1 VEREGGKP
9 SVKNE
14 EVLDGYL
21 RKMKEIYIAR
31 EASQRYI
38 NDRHFDSRTPTECVI
53 SRTARSAPVI
63 HTVKQSL
70 QIPRTERNET

>member
-1 VEREGGKP
+1 
-9 SVKNE
+9 VKNE

-38 NDRHFDSRTPTECVI
+38 NDRHFDSRTPTRVCHFENRAYCAGYPHSQAI
-53 SRTARSAPVI
+53 TSNSKNGA
-63 HTVKQSL
+63 
-70 QIPRTERNET
+70 